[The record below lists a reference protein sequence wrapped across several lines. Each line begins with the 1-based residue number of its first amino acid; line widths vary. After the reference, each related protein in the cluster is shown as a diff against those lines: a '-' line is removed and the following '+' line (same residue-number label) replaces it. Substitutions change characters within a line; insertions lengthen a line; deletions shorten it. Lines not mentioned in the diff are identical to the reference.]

1 MSLRLV
7 QLVLLTEMKKEFS
20 RLLERPP
27 HTDKVTYKGSLT
39 TEHDTLRQC
48 FVYPVNRLLLLFFFV
63 IEQSVNL
70 FHKSREKLVGCRF
83 LLLDSLQAFF
93 FELVD
98 RITELLINH
107 SLKTSLPRVCVVP
120 SSMFVYF
127 RAQNYF
133 SIPVKVKNHLSDLKD
148 GMKFLQTCLFFFE
161 YDVEKCSQK

>member
-7 QLVLLTEMKKEFS
+7 QLVLLTEMKQEFS

-27 HTDKVTYKGSLT
+27 HTDKVTYEGSLT

-83 LLLDSLQAFF
+83 LLLNSLQAFF

-98 RITELLINH
+98 RIAEL
-107 SLKTSLPRVCVVP
+107 
-120 SSMFVYF
+120 
-127 RAQNYF
+127 
-133 SIPVKVKNHLSDLKD
+133 
-148 GMKFLQTCLFFFE
+148 
-161 YDVEKCSQK
+161 